1 MAKHSSIG
9 IQLDV
14 GTVKNISGL
23 TDIPDMGA
31 TPEKLDVTTLADDV
45 RKYINGVKD
54 YGDLEFTF
62 IYESGSNGNYKKL
75 YDLIYDAQ
83 GEKLPENEAG
93 NTECAVTFP
102 DGSKFDFTG
111 TIDVRIIGVGV
122 NAVITFAMTV
132 ALSSNIKYTPGNEN

>member
-1 MAKHSSIG
+1 MAAKHSSI
-9 IQLDV
+9 
-14 GTVKNISGL
+14 NIKLSVNGENVAGL

-54 YGDLEFTF
+54 FGDLEFTF
-62 IYESGSNGNYKKL
+62 IYESGADGNYKQL
-75 YDLIYDAQ
+75 YDIIYDAQ
-83 GEKLPENEAG
+83 GNKIEANEAG
-93 NTECAVTFP
+93 ETACIVEFP
-102 DGSKFDFTG
+102 DGSKFEFNG

-132 ALSSNIKYTPGNEN
+132 ALASDINYKPAQA

>member
-9 IQLDV
+9 IKL
-14 GTVKNISGL
+14 TVNQQEVSGL

-62 IYESGSNGNYKKL
+62 IYESDGNYKQL
-75 YDLIYDAQ
+75 YDIIYDAE
-83 GEKLPENEAG
+83 GNKLEANENG
-93 NTECAVTFP
+93 DTECIVTFP
-102 DGSKFDFTG
+102 DGSNFEFNG

-132 ALSSNIKYTPGNEN
+132 ALSSDIRYAAGSAN